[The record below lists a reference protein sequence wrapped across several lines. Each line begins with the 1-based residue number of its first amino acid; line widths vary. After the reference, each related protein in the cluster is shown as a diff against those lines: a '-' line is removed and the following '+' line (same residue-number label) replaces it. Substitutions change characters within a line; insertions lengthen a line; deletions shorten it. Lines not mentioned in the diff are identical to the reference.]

1 MAKKLVPLLNRV
13 LIQKIVAPTKSVGGV
28 LLPEAAASSKVNT
41 GKVIAVGAGG
51 RGKDGSI
58 IPVLVQ
64 EGDTVLLPEYGGN
77 QMKLGEEEYVL
88 YRDEEILGILK
99 D

>member
-1 MAKKLVPLLNRV
+1 MAKKLIPLLNRV
-13 LIQKIVAPTKSVGGV
+13 LVQKIVAPTKSGGGV
-28 LLPEAAASSKVNT
+28 LLPETAASKVNS
-41 GKVIAVGAGG
+41 GKVVAVGSGG
-51 RGKDGSI
+51 RAKDGSVV
-58 IPVLVQ
+58 PVVVK

-77 QMKLGEEEYVL
+77 QLKLGDEEFVI